1 MTKQH
6 QYLERAQRRI
16 GIVDVVMLTVVA
28 AGAYLLSS
36 DSGGASV
43 AFASQT
49 HAANATA
56 HQICSDE
63 ELRHMRSGPET
74 CQVPVSPD
82 KHEFSLA
89 PLLNG
94 KGSSVHNAGRQ
105 SPSN

>member
-6 QYLERAQRRI
+6 QYLERAQRHI
-16 GIVDVVMLTVVA
+16 GIVDAVMLMVVA

-43 AFASQT
+43 AFASQI
-49 HAANATA
+49 HAASAPA

-63 ELRHMRSGPET
+63 ELRQMRSGPET
-74 CQVPVSPD
+74 CYMPATPD

-89 PLLNG
+89 PSLGG

-105 SPSN
+105 PPSN